1 MIGTKVAH
9 YEITSHLG
17 SGGMGD
23 VYQATDSKLCPLR
36 SRLPKHWRRAHDKG
50 IVHRDLKP
58 ANIKVTP
65 FICHRSR
72 PAGNRW
78 TSVPTCGRSERCC
91 MRCSSA
97 RRLLTASQFQ
107 ILWPFRFALM
117 FSSKHFGQ
125 KGVYLLL

>member
-1 MIGTKVAH
+1 VMELV
-9 YEITSHLG
+9 
-17 SGGMGD
+17 SGETLADRMKRG
-23 VYQATDSKLCPLR
+23 AISIEEA
-36 SRLPKHWRRAHDKG
+36 LPIAKQIAEALEEAHDKG

-65 FICHRSR
+65 SICRRSR
-72 PAGNRW
+72 PAGNWW

-107 ILWPFRFALM
+107 ILWPFRFALI
-117 FSSKHFGQ
+117 FSTKHFGQ
-125 KGVYLLL
+125 KPTSQ